1 MSDRPTLPEGVDE
14 LEIYRRMRV
23 ARRFDERVLAL
34 RTSNVIEGPTHPA
47 IGQEAVAVGVC
58 AHLRTDEKITS
69 THRGHAHTISKGA
82 DLKRMMA
89 ELYGRDE
96 GYCHGIGGS
105 MHIAD
110 FDIGMLGANGIVAAG
125 LPIALGAALANK
137 LDNEPSAVV
146 CFFSDGAVGAGPFH
160 ECLNIAALWQLP
172 VLFLCENNGWAAG
185 AALEETVAAES
196 PHLLAEGY
204 GVAHSL
210 VDGNDVLAVMKA
222 TKTALD
228 HVRSGKGPYLLEA
241 RTMRIS
247 VHAVRENMP
256 PDNRDAVTM
265 QEWATKDPLERHSK
279 SMLSRG
285 VATQSDLDRIHA
297 EVEGHLDEAI
307 AFAEG
312 GHPPQLDRAL
322 EAFRT

>member
-1 MSDRPTLPEGVDE
+1 MSDQLTLPEGVDE

-58 AHLRTDEKITS
+58 AHLRPDEKITS

-82 DLKRMMA
+82 DLRKMMA

-125 LPIALGAALANK
+125 IPIALGAALANK
-137 LDNEPSAVV
+137 LDGNPSAVV
-146 CFFSDGAVGAGPFH
+146 CFFSDGAVAAGPFH

-172 VLFLCENNGWAAG
+172 ILFLCENNGWAAG
-185 AALEETVAAES
+185 AAIEETVAAES
-196 PHLLAEGY
+196 PHMFADGY
-204 GVAHSL
+204 GIAHSL
-210 VDGNDVLAVMKA
+210 VDGNDILAVMTA
-222 TKTALD
+222 AKTALD
-228 HVRSGKGPYLLEA
+228 HVRAEKGPYLLEA

-256 PDNRDAVTM
+256 PDNRDTTTM
-265 QEWATKDPLERHSK
+265 QQWAAKDPLQRHIE
-279 SMLSRG
+279 SMWTRG
-285 VATQSDLDRIHA
+285 VADQNALERIHA
-297 EVEGHLDEAI
+297 SVEDLLDDAI
-307 AFAEG
+307 AFAEA
-312 GHPPQLDRAL
+312 GHPPTLDRAL